1 MSAVNPGIASAGN
14 RSNQEMQLKHGTHN
28 MTRLRATK
36 LAIIG
41 SALCWAPTA
50 MAQSVVQTEAGA
62 VRGTSADGLNIFL
75 GVPFAQPPIGDLRW
89 RAPQPVKRWSG
100 TRDARQFAAA
110 CTQEASAP
118 SSPSTSPWGPAFL
131 NASERSEDCLYLNI
145 WTPAKRAA
153 KRPVYVFIHGGA
165 YQAGGTNIA
174 AQQGAG
180 LARRGA
186 VVVTLQY
193 RLGTLGFFAHPDL
206 TKESP
211 LRTSGNYGVLDA
223 IEALRWVRANIA
235 KFGGDP
241 RNVTV
246 AGQSAGSGVVNALL
260 FSPLAKG
267 SFDRAVLES
276 GPALGIPPFPLAV
289 AEAAGVATA
298 AKAKK
303 DLAGLRA
310 IPAADIKTV
319 APATI
324 PLPILDGKV
333 IPVNPESPASPII
346 SKVPVIIGYTRDESP
361 AADGPQTVT
370 AFEAEVKKRFGA
382 LADRVLKLY
391 PHANDAEAARSGAQ
405 LNRDRRVA
413 GLILWAER
421 RKAEGVPVYA
431 YHFER
436 VFPGGNPDRFGAFH
450 SSEIPYVLGAMS
462 LPGVNFT
469 ARDRQ
474 ISGAMQDRWLNFMRT
489 GNPNSAKGNVQ
500 WPQTTLDPASIWRID
515 PADSAPL
522 LDAERLA
529 LFREYQAKG
538 GSLGLF

>member
-1 MSAVNPGIASAGN
+1 MPAVNLEMAFAN
-14 RSNQEMQLKHGTHN
+14 DRSDRRLQFKDGTQN
-28 MTRLRATK
+28 MTRLRSTK

-41 SALCWAPTA
+41 SALCWAPMA
-50 MAQSVVQTEAGA
+50 MADPVVQTESGA
-62 VRGTSADGLNIFL
+62 VRGKSATGLNIFL

-89 RAPQPVKRWSG
+89 REPQPVKRWSG

-110 CTQEASAP
+110 CTQDASAP
-118 SSPSTSPWGPAFL
+118 FGPYGAAFL
-131 NASERSEDCLYLNI
+131 NVSERSEDCLYLNV
-145 WTPAKRAA
+145 WTPAKRAG

-186 VVVTLQY
+186 VVVTIQY

-211 LRTSGNYGVLDA
+211 LRTSGNYGILDA

-267 SFDRAVLES
+267 YFDRAVLES
-276 GPALGIPPFPLAV
+276 GPALGMPPFPLAV
-289 AEAAGVATA
+289 AEAAGTATA

-310 IPAADIKTV
+310 IPAADIKAV

-324 PLPILDGKV
+324 PLPVIDGKV
-333 IPVNPESPASPII
+333 MPVNPESPASPIV

-421 RKAEGVPVYA
+421 RKSEGVPVYA

-436 VFPGGNPDRFGAFH
+436 VFPGVDPARYGAFH
-450 SSEIPYVLGAMS
+450 SSEIPYILGAMS

-469 ARDRQ
+469 AKDRQ
-474 ISGAMQDRWLNFMRT
+474 ISGAMQDRWLNFMRS
-489 GNPNSAKGNVQ
+489 GNPNSAKVKVR

-538 GSLGLF
+538 ASLGLF